1 MITRLRSAW
10 PLVALVLAA
19 AAVGCNHAVDT
30 DAQGSEPVSEAA
42 QAAEATTEGG
52 GFHGMLGKGLDKI
65 NLRADQQ
72 AAVEKIRANLRAQ
85 GEPVRA
91 ARQGFVVALADR
103 VAAGNVDEAGLA
115 APIARISRAAE
126 AFEPAFQGSLASLHA
141 ALDPAQR
148 QALVAEL
155 RGHRGQWHGRAG
167 HKGHR
172 RGMRR
177 RLERLAAQLSL
188 AADQVATIRA
198 SLEAQGAQGPRDGAE
213 RPQEERGERMH
224 AVADAFPG
232 EAFDPAAL
240 GVGKE
245 LPEQATARA
254 THEVRFYAAVVPA
267 LNAAQRTKLA
277 ESLRS
282 KGGAEQGAAEE
293 E

>member
-1 MITRLRSAW
+1 MITRLRHAW

-19 AAVGCNHAVDT
+19 AGAVVGCNHAASDA
-30 DAQGSEPVSEAA
+30 DAQGSEPVAEAA
-42 QAAEATTEGG
+42 QAADAPAETG
-52 GFHGMLGKGLDKI
+52 GFHGMLGKGLDTI
-65 NLRADQQ
+65 NLRADQK
-72 AAVEKIRANLRAQ
+72 AAVEKIRATLRAQ

-91 ARQGFVVALADR
+91 ARRGFVAALADR

-115 APIARISRAAE
+115 GPIAGISRAAE

-155 RGHRGQWHGRAG
+155 RAHRGRWHGKPG
-167 HKGHR
+167 GKGHR
-172 RGMRR
+172 HGMRR

-198 SLEAQGAQGPRDGAE
+198 NLQAEGPRDGAE
-213 RPQEERGERMH
+213 RPQEERGERMR

-232 EAFDPAAL
+232 NTFDPATL
-240 GVGKE
+240 GAGKE
-245 LPEQATARA
+245 LPEQATGRAR
-254 THEVRFYAAVVPA
+254 HEVKFYAAVVPA
-267 LNAAQRTKLA
+267 LNAAQRAKLA
-277 ESLRS
+277 ESVRA
-282 KGGAEQGAAEE
+282 GHGAEQGAAEE